1 MEGSKKPTF
10 TRTYSETA
18 STSSGFSFLNI
29 NKSGKGKEAKEEKED
44 DLMELQKM
52 LEGVDEQE
60 PIVPSKLLFPM
71 CEVKGSPKHT
81 PKRRELSHQTWKTF
95 SETKENQ
102 PRSLSNTKGALLHS
116 LSEQCEL
123 QTESSGDE
131 GTNLFGSSPDIKRS
145 KAEGSSEQESEKGRH
160 KRSCL
165 NMLKSLSTD
174 ETKSRTSVIDKL
186 NDRVFSAVWLGAEEM
201 IQWLGVCLSP

>member
-1 MEGSKKPTF
+1 
-10 TRTYSETA
+10 
-18 STSSGFSFLNI
+18 
-29 NKSGKGKEAKEEKED
+29 
-44 DLMELQKM
+44 M

-60 PIVPSKLLFPM
+60 PIIPSKLLFPT

-81 PKRRELSHQTWKTF
+81 KRRELSHQTWKSL
-95 SETKENQ
+95 SEAKENQ

-131 GTNLFGSSPDIKRS
+131 STGIFCSSPDFKRS
-145 KAEGSSEQESEKGRH
+145 KAEGSTEQESDKGKNR
-160 KRSCL
+160 RSCL

-174 ETKSRTSVIDKL
+174 EPKPRTSVIDKL
-186 NDRVFSAVWLGAEEM
+186 NDRVFSAV
-201 IQWLGVCLSP
+201 